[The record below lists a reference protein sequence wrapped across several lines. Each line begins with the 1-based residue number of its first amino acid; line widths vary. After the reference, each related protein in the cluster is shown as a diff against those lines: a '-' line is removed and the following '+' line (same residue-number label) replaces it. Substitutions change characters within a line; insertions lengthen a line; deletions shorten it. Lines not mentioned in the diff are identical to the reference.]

1 MTRGLL
7 SGPSF
12 WNLDM
17 SLSKRQA
24 ITERLSAEFR
34 AEFFNIFN
42 HPVFAQPENGLGCE
56 VGDCVLGQTFET
68 PDVASTNP
76 VLGTGGQRR
85 IQFGVKLIF

>member
-17 SLSKRQA
+17 SVSKRQA

-42 HPVFAQPENGLGCE
+42 HPVFAQPEDGLGCE
-56 VGDCVLGQTFET
+56 AGDCVLGQTFET

-85 IQFGVKLIF
+85 VQFGVKLIF